1 MIHARFCCNHDPLLR
16 SSSLVVREARGG
28 MSVSVSSH
36 ERNPSRGTR
45 SRATSPRTVMN
56 HAGQE
61 PVGNCHSSRGE
72 REAGRCAAA
81 GPRKPEAYSL
91 EYRCGFFGTEK
102 NVDARPSFAAV
113 EWSCRTDSYG
123 YSRLNSSMTCPVIS
137 SPSSLYRVG
146 PPFPLSMTTCNP
158 RRFDTFPTMSPTFSR
173 NPSSTSFCFS

>member
-1 MIHARFCCNHDPLLR
+1 
-16 SSSLVVREARGG
+16 

-36 ERNPSRGTR
+36 ERYNSRGTR
-45 SRATSPRTVMN
+45 SRAMSPRTVMN

-61 PVGNCHSSRGE
+61 PVDIAIRHEAKE
-72 REAGRCAAA
+72 RQADARPQDPKTGGIFAGI
-81 GPRKPEAYSL
+81 
-91 EYRCGFFGTEK
+91 RCGFFGTEK
-102 NVDARPSFAAV
+102 SIDARPSVAAA
-113 EWSCRTDSYG
+113 EWSCLTDSYG